1 VSCAFSYDHYREIVE
16 SAKSKYRILSLQDYK
31 RFAEDRVLLLR
42 HDIDA
47 KVRRATRM
55 AKLEHDLGVKATYFV
70 RVHAELY
77 NPFGFRTYPLLKGIV
92 DMGHEIGLHFENLD
106 FSHITN
112 EDPSSV
118 LRREIGVLETV
129 LGVKIKGIAA
139 HRGFS
144 GIVNSDFARNID
156 LSNFRIE
163 YEAEEIT
170 KDCLFVSDSL
180 RRWARPD
187 GRCICQILKENH
199 PRICLLTHPQFWY
212 KTSYYLG

>member
-1 VSCAFSYDHYREIVE
+1 MSCAFSYDHYREIVE
-16 SAKSKYRILSLQDYK
+16 SAKTKYRILPLQDFK
-31 RFAEDRVLLLR
+31 LFAGDRVLLLR

-47 KVRRATRM
+47 KVRRAARM

-77 NPFGFRTYPLLKGIV
+77 NPFGFRTYPLLKRIA

-112 EDPSSV
+112 EDPSFI

-144 GIVNSDFARNID
+144 GIDNNDFTREMD
-156 LSNFRIE
+156 LSAFGLE
-163 YEAEEIT
+163 YEAHKIT
-170 KDCLFVSDSL
+170 RDCLFVSDSL
-180 RRWARPD
+180 RRWAKTN
-187 GRCICQILKENH
+187 GRCICQILQENH

-212 KTSYYLG
+212 RTSYYLE